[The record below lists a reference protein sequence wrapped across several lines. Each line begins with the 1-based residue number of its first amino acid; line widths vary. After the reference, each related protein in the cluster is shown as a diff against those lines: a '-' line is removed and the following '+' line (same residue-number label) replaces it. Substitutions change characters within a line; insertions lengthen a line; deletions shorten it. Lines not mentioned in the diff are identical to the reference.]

1 MIRRRAGGLVLA
13 LGLLPSLA
21 LAQQGFL
28 PGGTEI
34 FAVSFA
40 AGSGLPPGVSVST
53 GVAEVVSTY
62 GTRMLRAASPTE
74 VLLQLPQTLPKDFT
88 LELELVPKACCNP
101 HDLSVEGTATINQG
115 PASAH
120 ILWDS
125 DGTLSVIGGGEAYS
139 TAMPDDLKASLPGS
153 LTQVGISMQDG
164 TLRVY
169 TNGRRMFT
177 LQGRRFSRGRVL
189 RVFLGGQDAGPQA
202 VHLARVRVATGPP
215 ATVIAT
221 ATPTAAPVAGIAA
234 PAPVAAPAVAAEP
247 APAPAPALSEPVIR
261 EPVPAAAGEVTA
273 TGLAP
278 VVRMGEAGPIVSWSA
293 GPPGSTY
300 SVSRIKREDPDC
312 CANRSSADQPIVGTS
327 WQDAPLPSEG
337 TYIYTVTAAGTFG
350 TMSGTQ
356 SYAWTRPAPVEALAS
371 DRPTEAPAPMP
382 ATPPAAAQ
390 VAPIQV
396 GTGISDITGPIAEVG
411 MMGYGSFGQATG
423 GLHTRLYARAFV
435 FADALG
441 GRRVA
446 FVSADLGQLFSS
458 VKYGVLKKLAAL
470 FGSRYDATNVMI
482 AATHTHS
489 GPGGYSHHVMY
500 NLTTFGHIAQ
510 NFAAI
515 VDGITEAIV
524 KADSSLGPATVSVM
538 TAEVAEPTMVNRSM
552 PAFRLNPEILALGA
566 AGAESVSINRDITLM
581 QVRRSDRPVG
591 VIAWH
596 AVHNT
601 SMPNTNHLVSSDH
614 KGYASYL
621 FEKEYGSIAPLRN
634 YGGFVAAFPN
644 GAEGD
649 MSPNL
654 NTSDP
659 KHFYGPLANELE
671 STALIG
677 RREFTAAR
685 SLLDVAG
692 QTPVG
697 GEVDYRHAFVMMPG
711 YVVRNTAHANGVGGK
726 SLCPAAYGASFMA
739 GAEDGPSGPLGEGLA
754 LGSGMDQA
762 ALETVRAE
770 LVAVVAAFV
779 PPAAPM
785 IADMMLRSADSDR
798 CQFPKPVLIPTGHYP
813 NWTPEILPF
822 QLFRI
827 GPVAIAGIPGEMTI
841 QGGRRLE
848 GALEAALLP
857 VGVTEVILTGLANE
871 YSGYI
876 TTPEEYGSQEYEGA
890 STLYG
895 RLTFD
900 AYKEIFVELA
910 TAMALNRPAASGP
923 PAPDLAGLPQ
933 IELQTG
939 VVQDGVPAGAN
950 FGDVVFDAEATV
962 ARGREVRVAWRSGH
976 PKNDLRRNNSHVRI
990 ERSLGG
996 DRWEL
1001 VDWDATPDTRLWWV
1015 RDPDCPIDACPW
1027 SRMAVVWNIP
1037 HDAVPGEYRIRFV
1050 GSWKSRS
1057 GSLTRYQGTSRTF
1070 TVQ

>member
-1 MIRRRAGGLVLA
+1 MTRRRAAGLALA
-13 LGLLPSLA
+13 LGLLPSPA
-21 LAQQGFL
+21 FAQQGFL

-34 FAVSFA
+34 FSVSFA
-40 AGSGLPPGVSVST
+40 AGSGLPQGVTIST
-53 GVAEVVSTY
+53 GNAEVVSKD
-62 GTRMLRAASPTE
+62 GAGMLRASSPTE
-74 VLLQLPQTLPKDFT
+74 LLLQLPHALPKDFT
-88 LELELVPKACCNP
+88 LEFELVPKRCCAP
-101 HDLSVEGTATINQG
+101 HDLSVEGTASINEG

-125 DGTLSVIGGGEAYS
+125 DGTLAVLGGGEPYR
-139 TAMPDDLKASLPGS
+139 TDMPDDFKASLPGS

-164 TLRVY
+164 TLRMY
-169 TNGRRMFT
+169 TNGRRLFT
-177 LQGRRFSRGRVL
+177 LQERRFSRGRLL
-189 RVFLGGQDAGPQA
+189 RVYLGGQDAGTQA
-202 VHLARVRVATGPP
+202 VHLSKVRIATGPP
-215 ATVIAT
+215 VTVIAT
-221 ATPTAAPVAGIAA
+221 ATPAAAPVAAIAT
-234 PAPVAAPAVAAEP
+234 PGP
-247 APAPAPALSEPVIR
+247 APAGTVTR
-261 EPVPAAAGEVTA
+261 QPVPAAAGEVAA

-278 VVRMGEAGPIVSWSA
+278 VVRMGEAGPVVSWTA

-300 SVSRIKREDPDC
+300 SVSRIKREDPAC
-312 CANRSSADQPIVGTS
+312 CVNRSPADPPVVGTT
-327 WQDAPLPSEG
+327 WQDAPLPSDG
-337 TYIYTVTAAGTFG
+337 TYIYSVTATGAFG
-350 TMSGTQ
+350 TMSGTA
-356 SYAWTRPAPVEALAS
+356 SFAWTRPAPVEALAS

-382 ATPPAAAQ
+382 ATAPATPP

-470 FGSRYDATNVMI
+470 FGTRYDATNVMI

-500 NLTTFGHIAQ
+500 NLTTFGHVAQ
-510 NFAAI
+510 SYAAI
-515 VDGITEAIV
+515 VDGITEAIA
-524 KADSSLGPATVSVM
+524 KADSTLGPATVSVM
-538 TAEVAEPTMVNRSM
+538 SGEVAESTMINRSM
-552 PAFRLNPEILALGA
+552 PAFRLNTDVVALGPGGADA
-566 AGAESVSINRDITLM
+566 AAVNREITVM
-581 QVRRSDRPVG
+581 QVRRSERPVG

-621 FEKEYGSIAPLRN
+621 FEKEFGSIAPLRN

-659 KHFYGPLANELE
+659 KHFYGPLPNELE

-677 RREFTAAR
+677 RREFKAAR

-711 YVVRNTAHANGVGGK
+711 YVVRNTVHANGVGGK

-762 ALETVRAE
+762 TLETARAE
-770 LVAVVAAFV
+770 LVAIVAAFV

-822 QLFRI
+822 QLLRI
-827 GPVAIAGIPGEMTI
+827 GTVAIAGIPGEMTV
-841 QGGRRLE
+841 QGGRRLKA
-848 GALEAALLP
+848 ALKAALLP
-857 VGVTEVILTGLANE
+857 LGVTEVILTGLANE

-900 AYKEIFVELA
+900 AYKEIFVDLA

-923 PAPDLAGLPQ
+923 PAPDLALVPQ

-939 VVQDGVPAGAN
+939 VVEDAVPEGTN

-976 PKNDLRRNNSHVRI
+976 PKNDLRRNNSYIRV

-996 DRWEL
+996 DRWDL
-1001 VDWDATPDTRLWWV
+1001 VDWDATPGTRLWWV

-1027 SRMAVVWNIP
+1027 SRMAVVWTIP
-1037 HDAVPGEYRIRFV
+1037 QDAVPGAYRIRFV
-1050 GSWKSRS
+1050 GSSKDRN
-1057 GSLTRYQGTSRTF
+1057 GNLTRYQGTSKTF
-1070 TVQ
+1070 TVE

>member
-1 MIRRRAGGLVLA
+1 MIRCRAGGLALA
-13 LGLLPSLA
+13 LGLLPSFA
-21 LAQQGFL
+21 FAQQGFL

-34 FAVSFA
+34 FSVSFV
-40 AGSGLPPGVSVST
+40 AGSALPPGVSIST
-53 GVAEVVSTY
+53 GNAEIVSKD
-62 GTRMLRAASPTE
+62 GTGMLRAASPTE
-74 VLLQLPQTLPKDFT
+74 VLLQLPQVLPKDFT
-88 LELELVPKACCNP
+88 LEFELVPKACCNP
-101 HDLSVEGTATINQG
+101 HDLSVEGTASINQG

-125 DGTLSVIGGGEAYS
+125 DGALAVIGGGEQYS

-164 TLRVY
+164 TLRMY
-169 TNGRRMFT
+169 TNGRRLFT
-177 LQGRRFSRGRVL
+177 LQERRFSRGRVL
-189 RVFLGGQDAGPQA
+189 RVFLGGQDAGTQA
-202 VHLARVRVATGPP
+202 VHLARIRVATGPP
-215 ATVIAT
+215 RTVIAT
-221 ATPTAAPVAGIAA
+221 AAPAAAPVAAIATPA
-234 PAPVAAPAVAAEP
+234 PAPVVA
-247 APAPAPALSEPVIR
+247 APAPAPSEPMIR
-261 EPVPAAAGEVTA
+261 EPVPAAAGEVAA

-278 VVRMGEAGPIVSWSA
+278 VVRMGEAGPIVSWTA
-293 GPPGSTY
+293 GPAGSTY
-300 SVSRIKREDPDC
+300 SVSRIKREDPAC
-312 CANRSSADQPIVGTS
+312 CENRSPADPPIVGTT
-327 WQDAPLPSEG
+327 WQDAPLTSDG
-337 TYIYTVTAAGTFG
+337 TYIYSVTATGAFG
-350 TMSGTQ
+350 TMSGTA
-356 SYAWTRPAPVEALAS
+356 SFAWTRPAPTEVLAS

-382 ATPPAAAQ
+382 ATAPAAAP

-411 MMGYGSFGQATG
+411 MMGYGSFGQSTG

-441 GRRVA
+441 GRRVV
-446 FVSADLGQLFSS
+446 FVSAELGQLFSS
-458 VKYGVLKKLAAL
+458 VKHGVLKKLATL
-470 FGSRYDATNVMI
+470 FGTRYDASNVMI
-482 AATHTHS
+482 SATHTHS

-510 NFAAI
+510 NFDVI

-524 KADSSLGPATVSVM
+524 KADSSLAPATVSVM
-538 TAEVAEPTMVNRSM
+538 TAEVAESTMINRSM
-552 PAFRLNPEILALGA
+552 RAFRLNPEILALGPEGGEA
-566 AGAESVSINRDITLM
+566 VSINRELTLL
-581 QVRRSDRPVG
+581 QVRRSGRPVG

-621 FEKEYGSIAPLRN
+621 FEKEFGSIAPLRN

-654 NTSDP
+654 NNDDP
-659 KHFYGPLANELE
+659 KHFYGPGANELE

-677 RREFTAAR
+677 RREFAPAR
-685 SLLDVAG
+685 SLLDVTAG

-697 GEVDYRHAFVMMPG
+697 GDVDYRHAFVMMPG
-711 YVVRNTAHANGVGGK
+711 YVVQNTAHTNGVGGK
-726 SLCPAAYGASFMA
+726 ALCPAAYGASFMA

-770 LVAVVAAFV
+770 LIAVVAAFV

-785 IADMMLRSADSDR
+785 ITDMMLRSADSDR
-798 CQFPKPVLIPTGHYP
+798 CQYPKPVLIPTGHYP

-827 GPVAIAGIPGEMTI
+827 GSVAIAGIPGEMTI

-848 GALEAALLP
+848 AALEAALLP
-857 VGVTEVILTGLANE
+857 LGVTEVILTGLANE

-900 AYKEIFVELA
+900 AYKEIFVDLA
-910 TAMALNRPAASGP
+910 VAMALNRPATVGGL
-923 PAPDLAGLPQ
+923 PAPDLALVPQ

-939 VVQDGVPAGAN
+939 VIQDGVPQGAQ
-950 FGDVVFDAEATV
+950 FGQIVFDAELRV

-976 PKNDLRRNNSHVRI
+976 PKNDLRRNNSYVRI

-1001 VDWDATPDTRLWWV
+1001 VGWDATPDTRLWWV
-1015 RDPDCPIDACPW
+1015 RDPECPIDLCPW
-1027 SRMAVVWNIP
+1027 SRMAVVWSIP
-1037 HDAVPGEYRIRFV
+1037 HDAVPGAYRIRFV
-1050 GSWKSRS
+1050 GSSKDRD
-1057 GSLTRYQGTSRTF
+1057 GALTRYQGTSQTF
-1070 TVQ
+1070 TVE